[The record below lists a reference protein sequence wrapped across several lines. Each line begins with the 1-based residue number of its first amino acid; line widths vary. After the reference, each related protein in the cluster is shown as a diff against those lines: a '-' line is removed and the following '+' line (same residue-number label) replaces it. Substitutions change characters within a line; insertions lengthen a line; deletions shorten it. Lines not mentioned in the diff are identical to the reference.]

1 MNSNE
6 RNCDKCVYG
15 RRSGNCTAWNCKGTV
30 TVEDIKAEARQS
42 VIDVIIKSLEV
53 EFLMQNNP
61 NSKFVETIVLHRD
74 FIDALEQL
82 KEGENNGKTRFNG

>member
-42 VIDVIIKSLEV
+42 AID
-53 EFLMQNNP
+53 EFANKLIDELHYNVSAKP
-61 NSKFVETIVLHRD
+61 VTID
-74 FIDALEQL
+74 TPYATPIMIDGEIQKIAEQL
-82 KEGENNGKTRFNG
+82 KENNNG

>member
-1 MNSNE
+1 MAE

-42 VIDVIIKSLEV
+42 AIDEYHDKLSKEMHDLWR
-53 EFLMQNNP
+53 FYKADTNNRP
-61 NSKFVETIVLHRD
+61 KPD
-74 FIDALEQL
+74 FMCAYSMVDLIAEQL
-82 KEGENNGKTRFNG
+82 KKGENNV

>member
-30 TVEDIKAEARQS
+30 TVEDIKAEARKS
-42 VIDVIIKSLEV
+42 AIDLITELKNKYEHFSHEEYYVSAMISDLEDLI
-53 EFLMQNNP
+53 E
-61 NSKFVETIVLHRD
+61 D
-74 FIDALEQL
+74 L
-82 KEGENNGKTRFNG
+82 KENNNG

>member
-30 TVEDIKAEARQS
+30 TVEDIKAETIDEC
-42 VIDVIIKSLEV
+42 IDVIMNTYSTY
-53 EFLMQNNP
+53 ND
-61 NSKFVETIVLHRD
+61 TIHDIVNELRKVKGN
-74 FIDALEQL
+74 I
-82 KEGENNGKTRFNG
+82 NG

>member
-1 MNSNE
+1 MAE

-42 VIDVIIKSLEV
+42 AIDEFIKRCKATHDGLISNWNKPYAITFERM
-53 EFLMQNNP
+53 E
-61 NSKFVETIVLHRD
+61 EI
-74 FIDALEQL
+74 AEQL
-82 KEGENNGKTRFNG
+82 KENNNG